1 MLLSDLPMKTDLRL
15 KPRVWSTSSTRG
27 TTDIFGI
34 GARLRR
40 LVKILHMVTSSKCT
54 VLLRPCPLLFSF
66 LSFFFISQ
74 RLDRGYQKRKGK
86 ESGAETKKKV
96 LNLVPE
102 SSNL

>member
-66 LSFFFISQ
+66 LFFFYLPKARS
-74 RLDRGYQKRKGK
+74 RLSEAKRERIRGRNQEKG
-86 ESGAETKKKV
+86 V
-96 LNLVPE
+96 E
-102 SSNL
+102 SSSRKF